1 MSGCGNGRFFN
12 SEGSLMH
19 STRNALLAVLT
30 AGVAL
35 LPSSGVA
42 QAPQHPV
49 LIEDMTWTE
58 VRDAIAAGRTT
69 AIIYVG
75 STEQNGPH
83 MVLGKHNFIA
93 HYVAQRIAEEL
104 GDALVYP
111 TLPFAPAGDPVAK
124 TGHMRFPGSVSLPAP
139 VFEGMVRGIA
149 VSAIAAG
156 FRQVY
161 IMGDHGGGQ
170 EQLRDVARALD
181 AEWRAKGVRVRYVS
195 DLYYKEKEQARAYL
209 AERHI
214 APDRHA
220 GTDDTSEL
228 LYIDSLS
235 IRRDKLVQSDS
246 AQQATTGVDG
256 DPTKATREMGEVFI
270 GYKVAD
276 AVAQIR
282 AFRSER

>member
-1 MSGCGNGRFFN
+1 M
-12 SEGSLMH
+12 LMLP
-19 STRNALLAVLT
+19 SREALVAVLT
-30 AGVAL
+30 AANAVL
-35 LPSSGVA
+35 LPQSSAA
-42 QAPQHPV
+42 QGEHRPV

-58 VRDAIAAGRTT
+58 VRDAIAGGRTT

-83 MVLGKHNFIA
+83 MALGKHNFIA

-124 TGHMRFPGSVSLPAP
+124 TGHMRFPGTVSLTPA
-139 VFEGMVRGIA
+139 VFESVVRAIGL
-149 VSAIAAG
+149 SAITAG

-170 EQLRDVARALD
+170 EQLRAAAESLD
-181 AEWRAKGVRVRYVS
+181 AAWRPRGVRVRYVA
-195 DLYYKEKEQARAYL
+195 DLYYKEKEQTRAYL

-214 APDRHA
+214 APDLHA

-228 LYIDSLS
+228 MYIDSLGHW
-235 IRRDKLVQSDS
+235 IRTDKLARSDS
-246 AQQATTGVDG
+246 TQQAITGVDG
-256 DPTKATREMGEVFI
+256 DPTKATREMGRVLI

-282 AFRSER
+282 AFRSGQR

>member
-1 MSGCGNGRFFN
+1 
-12 SEGSLMH
+12 MH
-19 STRNALLAVLT
+19 STRHALLAVLT
-30 AGVAL
+30 ASVAL
-35 LPSSGVA
+35 LPSPGVA
-42 QAPQHPV
+42 QAPRHLV
-49 LIEDMTWTE
+49 LIEEMTWTE

-83 MVLGKHNFIA
+83 MAIGKHTFIA

-111 TLPFAPAGDPVAK
+111 TLPFAPTGNPAAK
-124 TGHMRFPGSVSLPAP
+124 TGHMRFPGSVSLSAT
-139 VFEGMVRGIA
+139 VFDGVVRGIA
-149 VSAIAAG
+149 ASAIAAG
-156 FRQVY
+156 FRQIY
-161 IMGDHGGGQ
+161 IMGDHGEGQ
-170 EQLRDVARALD
+170 EQLRDVALSLD
-181 AEWRAKGVRVRYVS
+181 ANWRAKGMRVRYVP

-209 AERHI
+209 AQRHI

-228 LYIDSLS
+228 LYIDSLW
-235 IRRDKLVQSDS
+235 IRRDKLAKSDS
-246 AQQATTGVDG
+246 TEQATTGVDG

-282 AFRSER
+282 AFRSGR

>member
-1 MSGCGNGRFFN
+1 
-12 SEGSLMH
+12 MH
-19 STRNALLAVLT
+19 STRNALIAVLT
-30 AGVAL
+30 AAAAF
-35 LPSSGVA
+35 LPSPGVA
-42 QAPQHPV
+42 QAPHHPV

-83 MVLGKHNFIA
+83 MVIGKHTFIA
-93 HYVAQRIAEEL
+93 HYVAQRIAAEL

-111 TLPFAPAGDPVAK
+111 VLPFAPTGDPALK
-124 TGHMRFPGSVSLPAP
+124 TGHMRFPGSVSLSPT
-139 VFEGMVRGIA
+139 VFDGVVHGIA
-149 VSAIAAG
+149 ASAIAAG
-156 FRQVY
+156 FRQIY
-161 IMGDHGGGQ
+161 IMGDHGEGQ
-170 EQLRDVARALD
+170 EQLRSVALTLD
-181 AEWRAKGVRVRYVS
+181 ARWRAQGVRVRYVS

-209 AERHI
+209 ARRHI
-214 APDRHA
+214 APDLHA

-228 LYIDSLS
+228 LYIDSLW
-235 IRRDKLVQSDS
+235 IRRDKVAKSDS
-246 AQQATTGVDG
+246 TEQATTGVDG
-256 DPTKATREMGEVFI
+256 DPTQATREMGEVFV

>member
-1 MSGCGNGRFFN
+1 MPP
-12 SEGSLMH
+12 
-19 STRNALLAVLT
+19 TRNTLVAVLT
-30 AGVAL
+30 VGVSL
-35 LPSSGVA
+35 LPSPGAA
-42 QAPQHPV
+42 QASRHPV
-49 LIEDMTWTE
+49 LIEEMTWTE
-58 VRDAIAAGRTT
+58 VRDAMAAGRTT

-83 MVLGKHNFIA
+83 MVIGKHTFIA

-111 TLPFAPAGDPVAK
+111 TLPFAPTGDPVAK
-124 TGHMRFPGSVSLPAP
+124 TGHMRFPGSVSLSLP
-139 VFEGMVRGIA
+139 VFDGVVRGIA
-149 VSAIAAG
+149 ASAIAAG
-156 FRQVY
+156 FRQIY
-161 IMGDHGGGQ
+161 IMGDHGEGQ
-170 EQLRDVARALD
+170 ELLRHVAHSLD
-181 AEWRAKGVRVRYVS
+181 AKWRAKGVRVGYVS

-209 AERHI
+209 AQRHI
-214 APDRHA
+214 APDLHA

-228 LYIDSLS
+228 LYIDSLW
-235 IRRDKLVQSDS
+235 IRRDKLAKSDS
-246 AQQATTGVDG
+246 TQQATTGVDG

>member
-1 MSGCGNGRFFN
+1 
-12 SEGSLMH
+12 MH
-19 STRNALLAVLT
+19 FPRNALVAILVAS
-30 AGVAL
+30 VAL
-35 LPSSGVA
+35 LPPSAAA
-42 QAPQHPV
+42 QASHRPV
-49 LIEDMTWTE
+49 LIEEMTWTE

-83 MVLGKHNFIA
+83 MVIGKHTFIA

-111 TLPFAPAGDPVAK
+111 TLPFAPTGDPVAK
-124 TGHMRFPGSVSLPAP
+124 KGHMRFPGSVSLSPT
-139 VFEGMVRGIA
+139 VFDGVVHGIA
-149 VSAIAAG
+149 ASAIAAG

-161 IMGDHGGGQ
+161 IMGDHGEGQ
-170 EQLRDVARALD
+170 QQLRSVALTLD
-181 AEWRAKGVRVRYVS
+181 AKWRTRGVRVRYVS

-209 AERHI
+209 AQRHI

-228 LYIDSLS
+228 LYIDSLW
-235 IRRDKLVQSDS
+235 IRRDRLAQSDS
-246 AQQATTGVDG
+246 TEQATTGVDG

-270 GYKVAD
+270 GYKIAD